1 MDRLEANRNYDC
13 FCGNGIATEFVAG
26 YLLEKH
32 DLGISDPSAIKVA
45 IISDRQV
52 SGYYYNEF
60 ENQFILRNI
69 HPRLIICDAQEAG
82 KSLKTVSDIVADL
95 RDTELGAQ
103 DWIIALGG
111 GGVIDCASFAASV
124 YSGRCNL
131 ILVPTTLGSMAES
144 TVAEKAY
151 LNSGKYKDTAAI
163 KADPIAVFAD
173 PKFLATV
180 PVKYKSN
187 GYAPIIRLA
196 LLADPALITEVTEN
210 KDLREFLNRIYAART
225 AVEIKNPK
233 LLTLGSEIAASI
245 EGYFRFM
252 NYSEGE
258 ALALSLYS
266 CVPDMLKAPLASVY
280 AKLGLPI
287 TLQGV
292 SRDMILKSLR
302 ENLRQA
308 GSKTVNVVDYDP
320 AERGKWVIRDLTAD
334 EAMELFAS
342 RLDVIVPKG

>member
-1 MDRLEANRNYDC
+1 MDRLDANRNYDC
-13 FCGNGIATEFVAG
+13 FCGNGIATEFIAG
-26 YLLEKH
+26 YLLEKNNRG
-32 DLGISDPSAIKVA
+32 LSDPAPFKVA
-45 IISDRQV
+45 IVSDRQV

-69 HPRLIICDAQEAG
+69 HPKLITCDAQEAG
-82 KSLKTVSDIVADL
+82 KSLKAVCDIVADL
-95 RDTELGAQ
+95 KEFELGAD

-111 GGVIDCASFAASV
+111 GGVIDCASFAAAI
-124 YSGRCNL
+124 YSGNCEL

-151 LNSGKYKDTAAI
+151 LNSGKYKDAAAI
-163 KADPIAVFAD
+163 KTDPTAVFAD
-173 PKFLATV
+173 PKFLSTV
-180 PVKYKSN
+180 PAKYKSN

-196 LLADPALITEVTEN
+196 LLADPALITDLTAD

-233 LLTLGSEIAASI
+233 LLTLGCEIAHAI

-266 CVPDMLKAPLASVY
+266 CVPDALKAPLASVY
-280 AKLGLPI
+280 GKLGLPV

-292 SRDMILKSLR
+292 GRDMILKSLR
-302 ENLRQA
+302 ESLRQS
-308 GSKTVNVVDYDP
+308 GTGPVNVVDYD
-320 AERGKWVIRDLTAD
+320 AGERGKWVIRELTAD

-342 RLDVIVPKG
+342 RLDVIVPRG